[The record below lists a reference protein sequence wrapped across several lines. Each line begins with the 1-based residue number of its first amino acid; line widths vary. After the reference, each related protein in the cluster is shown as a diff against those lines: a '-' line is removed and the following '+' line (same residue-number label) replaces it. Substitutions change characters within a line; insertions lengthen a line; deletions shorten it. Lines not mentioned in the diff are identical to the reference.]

1 MKRAESII
9 KGIDLTIEG
18 LNLIKSAMLND
29 TEKTT
34 PATTA
39 AAPETAPAS
48 GGDSYTTVELNAM
61 PYNKFKTLAAKLGV
75 KCTGTRDDIMGRIRA
90 LGVITDADAPAAET
104 EPEDI
109 PAETAAPKKKGK
121 LTKKFE
127 QEDEPEAPAAP
138 ATPKSDK
145 PVGGKRGLTKK
156 TAEPAT
162 DEFDEQ
168 AKAIADDTPVEDII
182 AALAE
187 AGVTATKKN
196 YLEKLAHALREGLI
210 EPEDEGDSEAEANTT
225 AEPEG
230 DDEDDTNYTPE
241 FDPEG
246 FNDPASMSDERHEAV
261 TALMDEILTDYSE
274 RNLTAED
281 MTKFLEENCTQ
292 EELDLLED
300 PEDED
305 ALLNFYIEMKKR
317 FIDNEGET
325 HENEDPY
332 ELGDHDMCCGHVL
345 KHNKKS
351 GKYICEMCGGEYEAE

>member
-18 LNLIKSAMLND
+18 LNLIKSVMLNTSD

-34 PATTA
+34 TETTA

-48 GGDSYTTVELNAM
+48 GGDSYTTAELSAM
-61 PYNKFKTLAAKLGV
+61 PYNKFKTFAAKLGV

-90 LGVITDADAPAAET
+90 LGVISDADTAPAET
-104 EPEDI
+104 EPEDA
-109 PAETAAPKKKGK
+109 PAETATPKKKGK
-121 LTKKFE
+121 LTKKSE
-127 QEDEPEAPAAP
+127 QEEEAP
-138 ATPKSDK
+138 ATPAKSDK
-145 PVGGKRGLTKK
+145 SVGGKRGLTKK
-156 TAEPAT
+156 TAEPAP

-168 AKAIADDTPVEDII
+168 AKAIADDTSVEDII

-210 EPEDEGDSEAEANTT
+210 EPEDEGDSEAEANTA

-230 DDEDDTNYTPE
+230 DDEDDTNYTSE

-246 FNDPASMSDERHEAV
+246 FNDPSNMSYERHEAV
-261 TALMDEILTDYSE
+261 ATLVDEIITDYSE
-274 RNLTAED
+274 KNLTAED